1 MPGCRLGWSRGGHP
15 LSLLPQGHPGM
26 PFSRQPGHSG
36 FLEATWVAIRGS
48 NNSRDCGTDC
58 LQPWAS
64 PSLWETQATLDK
76 RASARGWRPGQQ
88 LSPFLLL
95 HLSEGHSALLFRN
108 LGSQGLGLG
117 RDLGEASSVNFA
129 SVRMLFVGP
138 GPGHRARHLLSS
150 ANDGAKVNPNHPTLG
165 RACPCHPLL
174 SSLSSNCRH
183 IEAHMQARVKAPTRG
198 CDVCAGK

>member
-1 MPGCRLGWSRGGHP
+1 MAQTVCNPGRLLACGKPR
-15 LSLLPQGHPGM
+15 LQ
-26 PFSRQPGHSG
+26 
-36 FLEATWVAIRGS
+36 AT
-48 NNSRDCGTDC
+48 
-58 LQPWAS
+58 
-64 PSLWETQATLDK
+64 ATLDK

-88 LSPFLLL
+88 LSPFLL

-150 ANDGAKVNPNHPTLG
+150 ANDGAKMNPNHPTLG